1 MVFRMTHPW
10 KHPKS
15 GIYWYRKR
23 VPERLKPLVG
33 KTEEKISLRTRN
45 PDEARIEF
53 ARVSLEVE
61 ERWQALSAG
70 MRSLSEK
77 QAAGVAGKI
86 YRSMVEEHEDNPS
99 RLPGRTLKL
108 MLDQAVL
115 RPGSVKIFPM
125 GNNPNA
131 SSAAVERLFESR
143 SEENARKVD
152 DWLKA
157 RGMLLD
163 PESRKLVGTAV
174 DRAILD
180 ARQYLHRMAEGD
192 YSPDPAASRF
202 PKLELQKPEEG
213 STKSAKSVTFDE
225 IIEAKAEKKQTG
237 KNSKPLPEKS
247 ISKYKRIARE
257 FAAFRKSDDAT
268 TTTVDEV
275 DAWGDA
281 MLEAA
286 VLNNRTI
293 ADKLTNLG
301 TIINWGR
308 AMRRYRQPMASAEVI
323 SGRIELPEWEEKS
336 TAETSYTMDEAR
348 HVLRTARNETDPRTR
363 WLPWVCLYAGLRIS
377 EANALRKSDFFQCE
391 GRWFFKV
398 TTLGGR
404 TLKTNRSER
413 KIPVHPA
420 LEAEGFLRWVEKAA
434 DGQLFARGATGF
446 VGRWVRGDSVGITRE
461 KLSPNHGLR
470 HLFVDLCR
478 RDGVQDEPR
487 EYLSGHASAKVHR
500 KYGATDVM
508 LPGLAAEMDKIV
520 PLLPVAEQRA
530 A

>member
-1 MVFRMTHPW
+1 MNHPW
-10 KHPKS
+10 QHPDS

-33 KTEEKISLRTRN
+33 KTEEKISLRTRD

-53 ARVSLEVE
+53 ARISLEVE
-61 ERWQALSAG
+61 ERWRRLSAG
-70 MRSLSEK
+70 LRSLSERE
-77 QAAGVAGKI
+77 AAGMAGEI
-86 YRSMVEEHEDNPS
+86 YRVMVEEHGDNPS
-99 RLPGRTLKL
+99 SMPGRSLAL
-108 MLDQAVL
+108 MLDQAAI
-115 RPGSVKIFPM
+115 RPGSIQMVPF
-125 GNNPNA
+125 GNNPD
-131 SSAAVERLFESR
+131 AVKVLTERLFANRAEQ
-143 SEENARKVD
+143 NAQRID
-152 DWLKA
+152 DWLKT
-157 RGMLLD
+157 RGLLLD
-163 PESRKLVGTAV
+163 PESRKMVSVAV
-174 DRAILD
+174 DKAILN
-180 ARQYLHRMAEGD
+180 AREHLARMAGGD
-192 YSPDPAASRF
+192 YSDDPAASRF
-202 PKLELQKPEEG
+202 PKFELQKP
-213 STKSAKSVTFDE
+213 KDNDLAKPKACVSFDE
-225 IIEAKAEKKQTG
+225 IIDAKAEKKRTG

-257 FAAFRKSDDAT
+257 FATFRGSDDAT

-286 VLNNRTI
+286 LLGNRTI

-308 AMRRYRQPMASAEVI
+308 GMRKYREPMASAEI
-323 SGRIELPEWEEKS
+323 ITGRIELPEWEEKP
-336 TAETSYTMDEAR
+336 ADETSYTMDEAR
-348 HVLRTARNETDPRTR
+348 HVMRKARDETESRTR
-363 WLPWVCLYAGLRIS
+363 WLPWICLYAGLRIS
-377 EANALRKSDFFQCE
+377 EANALRKEDFFQCE
-391 GRWFFKV
+391 GRWFFRV
-398 TTLGGR
+398 TTRGGR

-420 LEAEGFLRWVEKAA
+420 LEGEGFLHWVRAA
-434 DGQLFARGATGF
+434 EDGRLFAPGATSF

-461 KLSPNHGLR
+461 EISPNHGLR

-508 LPGLAAEMDKIV
+508 LPGLAAEMDKIM
-520 PLLPVAEQRA
+520 PLLPIAEKRA
-530 A
+530 E